1 MCQSNL
7 SDNSFCRS
15 VESGVE
21 LRLRIV
27 TRSKKRG
34 PSWDEGKKGLRWGV
48 GAAPV
53 DGQANEELIEAV
65 GRFFRVPKTNI
76 NIKSG
81 LQGRNKCL
89 LLKGIVAEEILSA
102 LQLDDRSV
110 SA

>member
-1 MCQSNL
+1 MQVV
-7 SDNSFCRS
+7 FCRQ

-27 TRSKKRG
+27 PRSKKRG
-34 PSWDEGKKGLRWGV
+34 PSWDDKKHELRWGV
-48 GAAPV
+48 SAAPV
-53 DGQANEELIEAV
+53 DGQANDELIVEV
-65 GRFFRVPKTNI
+65 SRFFRIPKTNI

-89 LLKGIVAEEILSA
+89 LLGGATVEAVLLA
-102 LQLDDRSV
+102 LQLDDRCP